1 MATCDGTEFLLSDP
15 FCYVFNLWFQNTNLV
30 SMIGTDFF
38 SPNFCQTSE
47 LDDAT
52 IILNGGKQIKPEK
65 ENEKNLF
72 PADWPS
78 V

>member
-1 MATCDGTEFLLSDP
+1 MLSDR

-30 SMIGTDFF
+30 SMIGTDC
-38 SPNFCQTSE
+38 SSNFCQTSE

-52 IILNGGKQIKPEK
+52 IILNGSKQIKPEK
-65 ENEKNLF
+65 ENKKNLF
-72 PADWPS
+72 PADWLS

>member
-1 MATCDGTEFLLSDP
+1 
-15 FCYVFNLWFQNTNLV
+15 
-30 SMIGTDFF
+30 MIGTDFF
-38 SPNFCQTSE
+38 SPNFCHTSK

-52 IILNGGKQIKPEK
+52 IIVNGGKQIKPEK
-65 ENEKNLF
+65 ENKTNLF